1 MTFDSRGAWPEAA
14 GVELQGL
21 FVEDHPS
28 NVRLVDR
35 LLARRGDVWLHVAS
49 TGREGLRQAAACSP
63 DVVLLDLHLPDLPG
77 EEVLRRLWQ
86 LSRLAHTAVLVL
98 TTDALPDTAERLRAA
113 GAADCLTKPLDVAA
127 VNAGRYRVAAAVRVR
142 EQAC

>member
-1 MTFDSRGAWPEAA
+1 VG
-14 GVELQGL
+14 
-21 FVEDHPS
+21 
-28 NVRLVDR
+28 R
-35 LLARRGDVWLHVAS
+35 LLARRCDVWLHVAS

-86 LSRLAHTAVLVL
+86 LSRLAHTVLVL
-98 TTDALPDTAERLRAA
+98 TADALPDTAERLRAA

-127 VNAGRYRVAAAVRVR
+127 VNAGLYRVAAAVRVR

>member
-1 MTFDSRGAWPEAA
+1 VTFDSRGAWPEAA
-14 GVELQGL
+14 GVELQGR

-28 NVRLVDR
+28 SVRLVGR
-35 LLARRGDVWLHVAS
+35 LLARRCDVWLHVAS

-86 LSRLAHTAVLVL
+86 LSRLAHTVLVL
-98 TTDALPDTAERLRAA
+98 TADALPDTAERLRAA

-127 VNAGRYRVAAAVRVR
+127 VNAGLYRVAAAVRVR

>member
-28 NVRLVDR
+28 NVRLVGR
-35 LLARRGDVWLHVAS
+35 LLARRCDVWLHVAS

-86 LSRLAHTAVLVL
+86 LSRLAHTVLVL
-98 TTDALPDTAERLRAA
+98 TADALPDTAERLRAA

-127 VNAGRYRVAAAVRVR
+127 VNAGLYRVAAAVRVR